1 MFYEGFEIP
10 MIVKLTD
17 VSVLLW
23 SALENISVFLISCLV
38 VEILSDGAW
47 PGLYT
52 SNLSPPPAQPD
63 ISNRETE
70 KREVN

>member
-23 SALENISVFLISCLV
+23 SALVDISVFLISCLV

-47 PGLYT
+47 AGLNT
-52 SNLSPPPAQPD
+52 ANLHQPD
-63 ISNRETE
+63 ISVTD
-70 KREVN
+70 KRQVHSPL